1 MALQLRDHD
10 GSGGMNSTKNL
21 SLRETA
27 DTTKRVSAPPAGAPE
42 DNRPNSDCAS
52 RESALRWVR
61 NRFRSSRIAAL
72 AIVVF
77 VVSVSGGTIVA
88 QAASRREASEPVHLT
103 KTDKKWVA
111 ATLRSLSL
119 EEKVG
124 AGAEAVS
131 VSAISEAERG
141 KNGAGKNYEL

>member
-1 MALQLRDHD
+1 M
-10 GSGGMNSTKNL
+10 
-21 SLRETA
+21 
-27 DTTKRVSAPPAGAPE
+27 
-42 DNRPNSDCAS
+42 
-52 RESALRWVR
+52 
-61 NRFRSSRIAAL
+61 
-72 AIVVF
+72 
-77 VVSVSGGTIVA
+77 A

-124 AGAEAVS
+124 AGEVEEVEAVS